1 MGCSMGRQ
9 YFDSITKKNYLALYY
24 DKPVTKIMD
33 SSPLVV
39 EGDTPLAIAADMA
52 MSREKT
58 HNNLENQWK

>member
-1 MGCSMGRQ
+1 MGRQ

-24 DKPVTKIMD
+24 DKPVTKIM
-33 SSPLVV
+33 SSPLIV
-39 EGDTPLAIAADMA
+39 EGDTPPAIAADMA

>member
-1 MGCSMGRQ
+1 MGRQ

-24 DKPVTKIMD
+24 DKPVTKIM
-33 SSPLVV
+33 SSPLIV
-39 EGDTPLAIAADMA
+39 EWDTPPAIAADMA